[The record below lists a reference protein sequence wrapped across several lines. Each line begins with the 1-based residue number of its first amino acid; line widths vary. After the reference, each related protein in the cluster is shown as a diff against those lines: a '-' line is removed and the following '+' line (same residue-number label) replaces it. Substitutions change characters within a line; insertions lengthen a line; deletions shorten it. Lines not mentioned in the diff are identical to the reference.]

1 MSDAN
6 EPAAEPADDRMV
18 LIRAMVAIARADGNV
33 DPSEEARI
41 RQICSFLR
49 LDEAMEASVAAMLAP
64 GAPVP
69 ELPDPSELPA
79 YEVRLYVFQQAIM
92 MAFADGVIDTQER
105 ALTERLAAALQLKAR
120 HVEVAWRRAEEMTE
134 R

>member
-1 MSDAN
+1 MSDVT
-6 EPAAEPADDRMV
+6 EPADDRMV

-33 DPSEEARI
+33 DASEEARI

-49 LDEAMEASVAAMLAP
+49 LDAAMEGEVAAMLAP
-64 GAPVP
+64 NAPVP
-69 ELPDPSELPA
+69 QLPDPSELPA
-79 YEVRLYVFQQAIM
+79 YEVRLYVFQQALM

-105 ALTERLAAALQLKAR
+105 ELTERLAEALQLAPR
-120 HVEVAWRRAEEMTE
+120 HIEVAWRRAEEMTE